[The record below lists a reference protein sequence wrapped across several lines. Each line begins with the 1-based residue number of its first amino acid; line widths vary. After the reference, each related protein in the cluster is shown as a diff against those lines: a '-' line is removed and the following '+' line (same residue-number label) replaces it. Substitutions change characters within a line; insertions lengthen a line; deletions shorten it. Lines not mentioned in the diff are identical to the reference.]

1 MPMTRVL
8 VTGAS
13 GFVGRAVVHALHS
26 QPDVEVIATG
36 RGPSESILPPGSI
49 ASNVTA
55 IGGVDLSNP
64 DAVRQLPV
72 GLSHVIHAA
81 ALARFEG
88 ATTDALYEANVRAT
102 ELLLHHVRQTSGE
115 TLRRF
120 LFVSTY
126 GVHDRP
132 RFYDASE
139 PITEQSPF
147 AAVSE
152 YGRSKRHAERLVRLS
167 GLPHAVARLSWI
179 YGPTMRRDSHIRVL
193 CRMCR
198 DGHPITRLA
207 FPGRVSVGFIDD
219 VAEALNHLTL
229 ADELEHP
236 VYLVAH
242 AEPVSFGEMFRTFH
256 HLRTDGPRRTPMHAP
271 WLFAPMRAAAPILG
285 MKLRSLV
292 EDYYVCT
299 PARLAAAGMGLTTP
313 FATAIA
319 KSVSEGEWGRD

>member
-1 MPMTRVL
+1 M
-8 VTGAS
+8 
-13 GFVGRAVVHALHS
+13 
-26 QPDVEVIATG
+26 IATG
-36 RGPSESILPPGSI
+36 RGPSESILAPGSE
-49 ASNVTA
+49 APNVTA
-55 IGGVDLSNP
+55 LGGIDLSSSSH
-64 DAVRQLPV
+64 VGQLPD

-88 ATTDALYEANVRAT
+88 ASAQALYEANVHAT
-102 ELLLHHVRQTSGE
+102 ELLLNHVSRTSAQ

-132 RFYDASE
+132 RFYDSSE

-167 GLPHAVARLSWI
+167 GLPHVVARLSWI

-198 DGHPITRLA
+198 DDHPITRLA

-219 VAEALNHLTL
+219 VADALSRLAL
-229 ADELEHP
+229 ADELDHP
-236 VYLVAH
+236 VYLIAH
-242 AEPVSFGEMFRTFH
+242 EEPVSFGEMFRIFH
-256 HLRTDGPRRTPMHAP
+256 QFRTDGRRRTPVAVP
-271 WLFAPMRAAAPILG
+271 WLFAPMRAAAPFLG

-292 EDYYVCT
+292 EDYYVCS
-299 PARLAAAGMGLTTP
+299 PARLVAAGMGLTTP
-313 FATAIA
+313 FATGIA
-319 KSVSEGEWGRD
+319 RSASEGEWWRD